1 MCTTFKKSLKYLDK
15 IKKSWELN
23 GFIVKILNTNQP
35 DDDFVYMCRS
45 KYFVSSG
52 GGYSML
58 VNIIRNL
65 ENNNKN
71 DLICSDFGLAET
83 LEKYYELEQCIINN

>member
-1 MCTTFKKSLKYLDK
+1 MCTTFKKSLEYLDK

-23 GFIVKILNTNQP
+23 GFIVKVLNTNQA

-58 VNIIRNL
+58 VNKIRNL

-71 DLICSDFGLAET
+71 DLICSDFGFAGT
-83 LEKYYELEQCIINN
+83 LEKYYQLEQCIINN